1 MTIIDIIKPVIMKR
15 ISLVLIIALAAGFAV
30 TPRSKT
36 APAKDKP
43 DAEEIKLELKE
54 PDKVDRDDKRDDH
67 FDDADSNGVN
77 DQREDDFR
85 NIKELK
91 SKHKDKDR
99 DKNRDKDK
107 EPVIKL
113 PEIKIAPK
121 KKTR

>member
-1 MTIIDIIKPVIMKR
+1 MNIIDIIKPVIMKR
-15 ISLVLIIALAAGFAV
+15 ISLVLVIALAAGFAV

-36 APAKDKP
+36 TPVKDKP
-43 DAEEIKLELKE
+43 DAKEIKIELKE
-54 PDKVDRDDKRDDH
+54 PDKVDKGDKRDDH

-99 DKNRDKDK
+99 DKDRDKEK
-107 EPVIKL
+107 EPAIRL